1 MNTKVLLAA
10 LAGAVAFFLLGWAF
24 YGVALSEFF
33 ASNMGSA
40 TGVQRGE
47 NDMVFWALFLGNFF
61 WALLIAIIFDRWAS
75 ISTFRSGAMSGG
87 MICLLMA
94 LGIDLIMYGTTN
106 ISNLTATLVD
116 PIVSAIM
123 GAISGGLIGWVLGYG
138 RS

>member
-1 MNTKVLLAA
+1 
-10 LAGAVAFFLLGWAF
+10 
-24 YGVALSEFF
+24 
-33 ASNMGSA
+33 
-40 TGVQRGE
+40 
-47 NDMVFWALFLGNFF
+47 
-61 WALLIAIIFDRWAS
+61 
-75 ISTFRSGAMSGG
+75 
-87 MICLLMA
+87 MA